1 LNVRRAK
8 IVCTL
13 GPATD
18 SAERLRELV
27 EAGMDVARF
36 NLSHGSHE
44 EHSQRYR
51 RVRAAAALAGRN
63 VGVLVDL
70 QGPKIRLGKFDE
82 GPVQL
87 EPGEQF
93 TITTED
99 VTGDATRS
107 STTHTG
113 LTADVHPG
121 DRVLIDDGRLALQV
135 EEVKGSNVVTRVLEG
150 GPVSDHKGINLPG
163 ASVSVPAMS
172 DKDVE
177 DLRWALR
184 TGADMIALSFVR
196 SADDIVEVHKIMD
209 SEDVRL
215 PVVAKIE
222 KPQAVENL
230 EEIIEVFDGIMVAR
244 GDLGVEL
251 PLWDVPLVQKQAVI
265 LARRRAKPVIVA
277 TQMLE
282 SMIGNPRPTR
292 AETSDVANA
301 ILDGADAVMLSGET
315 SVGAYPIETV
325 RTMAR
330 IVETVE
336 RNALERIPPL
346 GTKPKTKGGA
356 ITRAAADVADVLGA
370 KYLVAFS
377 QTGDSARRMARLR
390 SHIPLLAFT
399 PLESTRNQLALSWG
413 IEAFLVQEVSHTDA
427 MVLQVDRM
435 LLEMSRCRRGD
446 LVVIVAGSPPGIP
459 GSTNA
464 MRVHQIGD
472 AVGQVAPGYR

>member
-1 LNVRRAK
+1 M
-8 IVCTL
+8 
-13 GPATD
+13 
-18 SAERLRELV
+18 V

-44 EHSQRYR
+44 EHEQRYR

-70 QGPKIRLGKFDE
+70 QGPKIRLGKFDH
-82 GPVQL
+82 GSVHL
-87 EPGEQF
+87 EAGDKF
-93 TITTED
+93 TITTDD

-121 DRVLIDDGRLALQV
+121 DTVLIDDGRLSLEV
-135 EEVKGSNVVTRVLEG
+135 EEVTGSNVVTRVLEG
-150 GPVSDHKGINLPG
+150 GTVSDNKGINLPG
-163 ASVSVPAMS
+163 AAVSVPAMS

-177 DLRWALR
+177 DLRWALH

-209 SEDVRL
+209 SEGIRL
-215 PVVAKIE
+215 PVIAKIE

-230 EEIIEVFDGIMVAR
+230 EEIVEAFDGIMVAR

-292 AETSDVANA
+292 AEASDVANA
-301 ILDGADAVMLSGET
+301 ILDGTDAVMLSGET
-315 SVGAYPIETV
+315 SVGAYPIEAV
-325 RTMAR
+325 QTMAR

-336 RNALERIPPL
+336 NNAIDRIPPL

-370 KYLVAFS
+370 QFLVAFT
-377 QTGDSARRMARLR
+377 QTGDSARRMSRLR
-390 SHIPLLAFT
+390 SPIPLLAFT